1 MIYHILNGDGLAGGF
16 DLNGEIITCRE
27 AFIEGS
33 LQADSQEDFWNVRSE
48 FIKEGYDRD
57 LYFEKVKSEFDKLD
71 NLQPADEVN
80 LWFGGEAF
88 CQVNLW
94 FCLQLLVDK
103 NAKLFRVFP
112 GSDDWDC
119 SFNDLKECVESR
131 QTLTEEDLQLGKK
144 LWQAFSSQDF
154 EALKELG
161 KADSEC
167 FPRLR
172 EVCQAL
178 VEKTSKPKEIL
189 QEIVQDGE
197 KDFGKI
203 FLQFRER
210 AGIYGFGD
218 SHVKNL
224 LETS

>member
-16 DLNGEIITCRE
+16 DLDGEIIICRE
-27 AFIEGS
+27 AFIEGD
-33 LQADSQEDFWNVRSE
+33 LQADSQKDFWNVRSK
-48 FIKEGYDRD
+48 FIKEAYDDD

-71 NLQPADEVN
+71 NLQPTDEVN
-80 LWFGGEAF
+80 LWFGDEAF

-103 NAKLFRVFP
+103 NPKLFRAFP
-112 GSDDWDC
+112 DSDDWDC
-119 SFNDLKECVESR
+119 SFHDLKKCVESR
-131 QTLTEEDLQLGKK
+131 QNLTVGDLQLGKK
-144 LWQAFSSQDF
+144 LWQAFSTQDF

-161 KADSEC
+161 ETDSEC
-167 FPRLR
+167 FPRLG

-178 VEKTSKPKEIL
+178 IEKNYRPKKIL

-203 FLQFRER
+203 FMRFRER
-210 AGIYGFGD
+210 ADIYGFGD
-218 SHVKNL
+218 SQVKNL
-224 LETS
+224 LEAI